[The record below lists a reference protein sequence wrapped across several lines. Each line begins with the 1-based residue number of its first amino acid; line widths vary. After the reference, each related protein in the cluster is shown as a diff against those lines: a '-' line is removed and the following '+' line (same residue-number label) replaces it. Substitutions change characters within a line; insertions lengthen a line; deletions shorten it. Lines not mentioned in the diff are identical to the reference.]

1 MSPFNSIFALSS
13 LGIVLG
19 ILLLIQRS
27 SVLVP
32 AQVKYVTIEGLR
44 GYLAFFVFLHHAT
57 FWYVYLHTGKWAVP
71 DSDLYIQLGKISV
84 VVFFMITGFL
94 FFLKLSESR
103 EKPIHWPAFFV
114 SRFFRLAPLYVFTM
128 LVMIGIVAVRSDFTL
143 RESPSL
149 IATEI
154 IQWLG
159 FSIYGIPNIN
169 GVENTFLITAGVTWS
184 LVYEWLFYFS
194 LPLIGIVFYRTRVNP
209 VLFFILLGIV
219 VSIFYNNLIFNYYLL
234 TFLAGGLAVYLIRIP
249 RLVALASSQP
259 ASFVILGCL
268 TLLVYPFKGN
278 DSMEIVCTTIVFTSI
293 AAGNS
298 LWGILKATTSRLLGQ
313 VTYSIYLLHGIVL
326 YTVFMFV
333 IGEEKA
339 QQLGVIEF
347 WLVVIGASIL
357 LIAVSFLSYRYIEQP
372 GTRVAAKING
382 RFFLSAKNGKSTDV

>member
-94 FFLKLSESR
+94 FFLKLSEFR

-114 SRFFRLAPLYVFTM
+114 SRFFRLAPLYAFVM
-128 LVMIGIVAVRSDFTL
+128 AVMIGIVAVRSDFTL

-154 IQWLG
+154 LQWLG

-194 LPLIGIVFYRTRVNP
+194 LPLIGVVFYRTRIHP

-249 RLVALASSQP
+249 RLVALASSQL
-259 ASFVILGCL
+259 ASLVILVCL

-278 DSMEIVCTTIVFTSI
+278 DSMEIVCTTVVFTSI

-298 LWGILKATTSRLLGQ
+298 LWGVLEAAISRLLGQ

-326 YTVFMFV
+326 YTTFMFV

-339 QQLGVIEF
+339 QQLSVIEF
-347 WLVVIGASIL
+347 WLVVIGASVL

-372 GTRVAAKING
+372 GTRLATKING
-382 RFFLSAKNGKSTDV
+382 CFFFHMKTKNSNNI